1 MAETMRSVLTSGARR
16 YLDGDMTYDEF
27 VQGLVMAIAEAPD
40 GPEKQNDLRWLA
52 EQITYDGV
60 KVLR

>member
-1 MAETMRSVLTSGARR
+1 MAETMRSVLTSGAQR

-40 GPEKQNDLRWLA
+40 GPGKSEDLNWLA
-52 EQITYDGV
+52 NQLLGRDTYT
-60 KVLR
+60 